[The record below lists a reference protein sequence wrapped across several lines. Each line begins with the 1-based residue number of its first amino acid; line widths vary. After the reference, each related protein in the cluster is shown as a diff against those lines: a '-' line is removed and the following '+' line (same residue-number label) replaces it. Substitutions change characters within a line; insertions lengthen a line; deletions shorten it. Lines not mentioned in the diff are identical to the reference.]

1 MGGIGDYESFFQI
14 KDQVVSIGHYARE
27 ELKELIQK
35 HQVQLILLLSVWP
48 ETYSYTMSEALML
61 GVPFI
66 ATDMG
71 ALGHRARAYGCGL
84 LVPLNSAVASI
95 ASLLT
100 EILEKPRILS
110 NERKKIH
117 GRRNNIKTRPEFNA
131 DLSELYASFLPP
143 RATKTKTP
151 SEGGS

>member
-27 ELKELIQK
+27 DLKELIQK

-48 ETYSYTMSEALML
+48 ETYSYTMSEAMML

-71 ALGHRARAYGCGL
+71 ALGHRARVYGCGL
-84 LVPLNSAVASI
+84 LVPLHSAVDSI

-110 NERKKIH
+110 NEKKKIL
-117 GRRNNIKTRPEFNA
+117 GRRNDIKSRAEFSA
-131 DLSELYASFLPP
+131 DLNEMYASFLPP
-143 RATKTKTP
+143 HETKTNTP
-151 SEGGS
+151 SEGET